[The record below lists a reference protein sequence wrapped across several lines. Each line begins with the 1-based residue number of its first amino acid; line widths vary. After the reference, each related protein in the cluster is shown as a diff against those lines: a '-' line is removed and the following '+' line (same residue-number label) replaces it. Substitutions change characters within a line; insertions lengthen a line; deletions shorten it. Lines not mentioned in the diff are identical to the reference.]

1 MMDLAILITLFSPFI
16 GFLINGL
23 FGKYLFRFSGWIA
36 TFMLLISTIF
46 GTYILFNTISNNLIY
61 EKVFYEWI
69 LVDKIKVE
77 FGFLIDNLSAI
88 MIFVVSF
95 VSFWIHLYSVEYMR
109 KDESYSRYFS
119 YLNFFVFCM
128 LLLVMA
134 NNYVLMFV
142 GWEGVGLA
150 SYLLIGFWFK
160 KKSATDAGN
169 KAFIVNRIGDAG
181 FLLGIFLIFAYF
193 SSVNYLEVFKN
204 VSLLDKGI
212 LTLIGI
218 LLFIGATGK
227 SAQFPLYTWLPD
239 AMEGP
244 TPVSALIHAATMVT
258 AGVYMVARS
267 SPIYSLSQEASF
279 IVAFVGA
286 FSAVL
291 AATMALVNNDI
302 KRIIAYSTI
311 SQIGYM
317 FVGVGLGA
325 YWAGIFH
332 LYTHAFFKALL
343 FLGAGSVMHA
353 LKDNLDIRVMGGL
366 YKKMKITW
374 ITFLIGSLAL
384 CGIFPF
390 AGFFSKDKIIE
401 YAYLSNYNIIFYL
414 VIFGVFLTA
423 FYTFRLF
430 FLVFHTK
437 PRDEKLYEHAHESNY
452 IMTIPMIVLAIFSI
466 IAGFIYAQ
474 FENLLS
480 YLPHIKFNEE
490 HSIIPI
496 PLITNSIAILGI
508 LLAYFMYVKP
518 IIPSSIGNF
527 FLVKIIYRIL
537 YARWGI
543 LSDWYELF
551 ILKFLRWLSTVIY
564 KFFDISII
572 DGIVRLLGFISAS
585 IGNLFRLLQDGK
597 FSTYAILII
606 LIFTFIL
613 YILIL
618 GG

>member
-1 MMDLAILITLFSPFI
+1 MMDALILITLFAPFF

-23 FGKYLFRFSGWIA
+23 FGKYVFKYSGWIA
-36 TFMLLISTIF
+36 TLMLLISAISSII
-46 GTYILFNTISNNLIY
+46 ILFNTLNSHSSY
-61 EKVFYEWI
+61 EKVFYTWM
-69 LVDKIKVE
+69 LVDRFRVD
-77 FGFLIDNLSAI
+77 FGVLIDNLSAI
-88 MIFVVSF
+88 MAFVVTF
-95 VSFWIHLYSVEYMR
+95 VSFWIHFYSVEYMW
-109 KDESYSRYFS
+109 KDESYARYFA
-119 YLNFFVFCM
+119 YLNFFVFAM
-128 LLLVMA
+128 LLLVLA

-160 KKSATDAGN
+160 KQSATDAGN
-169 KAFIVNRIGDAG
+169 KAFIVNRIGDAS
-181 FLLGIFLIFAYF
+181 FLLGIFTIFTYF
-193 SSVNYLEVFKN
+193 NSVNYSEVFASTHLIDKN
-204 VSLLDKGI
+204 VLF
-212 LTLIGI
+212 LIAI

-267 SPIYSLSQEASF
+267 SPIYVLSPDASF

-291 AATMALVNNDI
+291 AASMALVNNDI

-343 FLGAGSVMHA
+343 FLGAGSIMHA
-353 LKDNLDIRVMGGL
+353 MNDNLDIRLMGGL

-401 YAYLSNYNIIFYL
+401 YAYLSNYQIVYYL
-414 VIFGVFLTA
+414 VLFGVFLTA

-437 PRDEKLYEHAHESNY
+437 PRDEKLYEHAHESNW
-452 IMTIPMIVLAIFSI
+452 IMTFPMIVLAFFSVVG
-466 IAGFIYAQ
+466 GFIYSS
-474 FENLLS
+474 FESALS
-480 YLPHIKFNEE
+480 YLPHVKFNE
-490 HSIIPI
+490 HLSFPL
-496 PLITNSIAILGI
+496 PLITNLLALFGI
-508 LLAYFMYVKP
+508 LLAFFMYEKP
-518 IIPSSIGNF
+518 IVPQFIASF
-527 FLVKIIYRIL
+527 FLVRIIYRIL

-551 ILKFLRWLSTVIY
+551 ILGFLRWLSNVIY
-564 KFFDISII
+564 KAFDISII
-572 DGIVRLLGFISAS
+572 DGIVRFLALLSAFV
-585 IGNLFRLLQDGK
+585 GNIFRLLQDGK

-606 LIFTFIL
+606 LFFTFIL
-613 YILIL
+613 YLLIL

>member
-1 MMDLAILITLFSPFI
+1 MMDTLIILILFAPLL
-16 GFLINGL
+16 GFLINGI
-23 FGKYLFRFSGWIA
+23 FGKFVFKYAGWIA
-36 TFMLLISTIF
+36 TFMLFISATCSIF
-46 GTYILFNTISNNLIY
+46 LLTYTLNNNVVY
-61 EKVFYEWI
+61 EKIFYSWMI
-69 LVDKIKVE
+69 VDKLKVD
-77 FGFLIDNLSAI
+77 FGVLIDNLSAI
-88 MIFVVSF
+88 MTFVVSF
-95 VSFWIHLYSVEYMR
+95 VSFWIHFYSVEYMR
-109 KDESYSRYFS
+109 KDESYARYFA
-119 YLNFFVFCM
+119 YLNFFVFAM
-128 LLLVMA
+128 LLLVLA

-160 KKSATDAGN
+160 KQSATDAGN

-181 FLLGIFLIFAYF
+181 FLLGIFTIFAF
-193 SSVNYLEVFKN
+193 FQSVNYLEVFKN
-204 VSLLDKGI
+204 AHLIDKSI
-212 LTLIGI
+212 LFLIGI

-267 SPIYSLSQEASF
+267 SPIYILSPEASF
-279 IVAFVGA
+279 IVAFIGA
-286 FSAVL
+286 FSAIL

-317 FVGVGLGA
+317 FVGVGVGA

-353 LKDNLDIRVMGGL
+353 LKDNLDIRLMGGL
-366 YKKMKITW
+366 SRKMKITW
-374 ITFLIGSLAL
+374 LTFLIGSLAL
-384 CGIFPF
+384 SGIFPF

-401 YAYLSNYNIIFYL
+401 YAYLSNEVIFYL
-414 VIFGVFLTA
+414 VLFGVFLTS
-423 FYTFRLF
+423 FYIFRLF

-437 PRDEKLYEHAHESNY
+437 PRDEKLYEHAHESNW
-452 IMTIPMIVLAIFSI
+452 IMTVPMIVLAFLSI
-466 IAGFIYAQ
+466 VSGFAYAS
-474 FENLLS
+474 FENSLK
-480 YLPHIKFNEE
+480 YLPHVLFDK
-490 HSIIPI
+490 HPHIPI
-496 PLITNSIAILGI
+496 PIITQALAVFGI
-508 LLAYFMYVKP
+508 ILAYLMYEKQ
-518 IIPSSIGNF
+518 IIPKAIGE
-527 FLVKIIYRIL
+527 FLPIKLIYKIL

-551 ILKFLRWLSTVIY
+551 ILRFLRWFSDIIY

-572 DGIVRLLGFISAS
+572 DGIVRLFAFLSLA
-585 IGNLFRLLQDGK
+585 IGNGFRLLQDGK

-613 YILIL
+613 YLLIL
-618 GG
+618 S

>member
-1 MMDLAILITLFSPFI
+1 MIDILLLITLFAPLVGFI
-16 GFLINGL
+16 INGI
-23 FGKYLFRFSGWIA
+23 FGKFVFRFSGYIGTFVLFISAVSSSILLFIALSSSNFIYDKSYFYWIVIDKLKIP
-36 TFMLLISTIF
+36 FGLL
-46 GTYILFNTISNNLIY
+46 L
-61 EKVFYEWI
+61 
-69 LVDKIKVE
+69 
-77 FGFLIDNLSAI
+77 DNLSAI

-95 VSFWIHLYSVEYMR
+95 VSFWIHFYSIEYMR
-109 KDESYSRYFS
+109 KDESYSRYFA
-119 YLNFFVFCM
+119 YLNFFVFSM
-128 LLLVMA
+128 LLLVLA

-160 KKSATDAGN
+160 KQSATDAGN

-181 FLLGIFLIFAYF
+181 FLLGIFVIFSF
-193 SSVNYLEVFKN
+193 FGSVVYSDVFKN
-204 VSLLDKGI
+204 TNLINKEI

-267 SPIYSLSQEASF
+267 SPIYILSPDASF

-291 AATMALVNNDI
+291 AASMALVNNDI

-332 LYTHAFFKALL
+332 LWTHAFFKALL

-353 LKDNLDIRVMGGL
+353 LNDNLDIRLMGGL

-401 YAYLSNYNIIFYL
+401 YAYFSNGVIFYL
-414 VIFGVFLTA
+414 VIFGVVLTA

-452 IMTIPMIVLAIFSI
+452 IMTIPMIVLALFSI
-466 IAGFIYAQ
+466 IGGWIYSY
-474 FENLLS
+474 FESALS
-480 YLPHIKFNEE
+480 YLPHIKFDE
-490 HSIIPI
+490 HSTLNIS
-496 PLITNSIAILGI
+496 LISQILAIFGI
-508 LLAYFMYVKP
+508 MLAFFMYQKP
-518 IIPSSIGNF
+518 IIPKSIGENF
-527 FLVKIIYRIL
+527 IIKGFYKIL

-551 ILKFLRWLSTVIY
+551 ILRFLKWFSGIIY
-564 KFFDISII
+564 RVFDLSII
-572 DGIVRLLGFISAS
+572 DGVVRLFAYISAL
-585 IGNLFRLLQDGK
+585 IGSGIRGLQDGK
-597 FSTYAILII
+597 FSTYIVLII

-613 YILIL
+613 YLMILS
-618 GG
+618 G

>member
-1 MMDLAILITLFSPFI
+1 MIDILIFLLLFAPLL
-16 GFLINGL
+16 GFLINGI
-23 FGKYLFRFSGWIA
+23 FGKYVFRYSGWIA
-36 TFMLLISTIF
+36 TFMLLISAF
-46 GTYILFNTISNNLIY
+46 SSILLLSYTLANNLVY
-61 EKVFYEWI
+61 EKIIYSWI
-69 LVDKIKVE
+69 VVDKLKVD
-77 FGFLIDNLSAI
+77 FGILIDNLSAI
-88 MIFVVSF
+88 MVFVVSF
-95 VSFWIHLYSVEYMR
+95 VSFWIHFYSIEYMR
-109 KDESYSRYFS
+109 KDESYARYFS
-119 YLNFFVFCM
+119 YLNFFVFAM
-128 LLLVMA
+128 LLLVLA

-181 FLLGIFLIFAYF
+181 FLLGILTIFAF
-193 SSVNYLEVFKN
+193 FQSVNYLEVFKN
-204 VSLLDKGI
+204 VYLIDKSILL
-212 LTLIGI
+212 LICI

-267 SPIYSLSQEASF
+267 SPIYALSPEGSF
-279 IVAFVGA
+279 IVAFIGA

-317 FVGVGLGA
+317 FVGVGVGA
-325 YWAGIFH
+325 YWVGIFH

-353 LKDNLDIRVMGGL
+353 LKDNLDIRLMGGL

-384 CGIFPF
+384 SGIFPF

-401 YAYLSNYNIIFYL
+401 YAYLSNEVIFYL
-414 VIFGVFLTA
+414 VIFGVFLTS
-423 FYTFRLF
+423 FYIFRLF

-437 PRDEKLYEHAHESNY
+437 PRDEKLYEHAHESKW
-452 IMTIPMIVLAIFSI
+452 IMTVPMIVLAFFSVI
-466 IAGFIYAQ
+466 SGFAYSS
-474 FENLLS
+474 FESYLN
-480 YLPHIKFNEE
+480 YLPHFSFGE
-490 HSIIPI
+490 HPHIPI
-496 PLITNSIAILGI
+496 PVLSNFLAILGI
-508 LLAYFMYVKP
+508 LLAYVMYEKQLIPKALGELLP
-518 IIPSSIGNF
+518 I
-527 FLVKIIYRIL
+527 KMIYKVL

-543 LSDWYELF
+543 ISDWYEVFVLGF
-551 ILKFLRWLSTVIY
+551 LKWFSGVVY
-564 KFFDISII
+564 KLFDILVI
-572 DGIVRLLGFISAS
+572 DGIVRFFGYLSLVFSSG
-585 IGNLFRLLQDGK
+585 LKLLQDGK
-597 FSTYAILII
+597 YSTYIILII
-606 LIFTFIL
+606 VIFTFIL

-618 GG
+618 S

>member
-1 MMDLAILITLFSPFI
+1 MMDILILITLFAPFL
-16 GFLINGL
+16 GFLINGI
-23 FGKYLFRFSGWIA
+23 FGKYIFKYSGWIA
-36 TFMLLISTIF
+36 TLMLLISAISSII
-46 GTYILFNTISNNLIY
+46 ILFNTLSSHSTY
-61 EKVFYEWI
+61 EKVFYSWI
-69 LVDKIKVE
+69 LLDKLKVD
-77 FGFLIDNLSAI
+77 FGVLIDNLSAI
-88 MIFVVSF
+88 MAFVVTF
-95 VSFWIHLYSVEYMR
+95 VSFWIHFYSVEYMR
-109 KDESYSRYFS
+109 KDESYARYFS
-119 YLNFFVFCM
+119 YLNFFVFAM
-128 LLLVMA
+128 LLLVLS

-160 KKSATDAGN
+160 KQTATDAGN

-181 FLLGIFLIFAYF
+181 FLLGIFTIFAYF
-193 SSVNYLEVFKN
+193 NSVNYLEVFKDVYLIDKN
-204 VSLLDKGI
+204 VLF
-212 LTLIGI
+212 LIAI
-218 LLFIGATGK
+218 FLFIGAIGK

-267 SPIYSLSQEASF
+267 SPIYVLSQEASF
-279 IVAFVGA
+279 TVAFIGA

-291 AATMALVNNDI
+291 AASMALVNNDI
-302 KRIIAYSTI
+302 KRVIAYSTI

-317 FVGVGLGA
+317 FVGVGVGA

-343 FLGAGSVMHA
+343 FLGAGSIMHA
-353 LKDNLDIRVMGGL
+353 MNDNLDIRLMGGL

-401 YAYLSNYNIIFYL
+401 YAYLSNYQIIYYL
-414 VIFGVFLTA
+414 ALFGVFLTA

-437 PRDEKLYEHAHESNY
+437 PRDEKLHSHAHESNW
-452 IMTIPMIVLAIFSI
+452 IMTLPMIVLAFFSI
-466 IAGFIYAQ
+466 VGGFIYNF
-474 FENLLS
+474 FENSLS
-480 YLPHIKFNEE
+480 YLPHVKFNE
-490 HSIIPI
+490 HLDFPL
-496 PLITNSIAILGI
+496 PLITNLLAILGI
-508 LLAYFMYVKP
+508 LVAFFMYERP
-518 IIPSSIGNF
+518 IVPQTLGKF
-527 FLVKIIYRIL
+527 FLVRVIYKIL

-551 ILKFLRWLSTVIY
+551 ILRFLRWFSDIVY
-564 KFFDISII
+564 KAFDISII
-572 DGIVRLLGFISAS
+572 DGIVRLLAFLSAFV
-585 IGNLFRLLQDGK
+585 GNIFRLLQDGK

-606 LIFTFIL
+606 LFFTFIL
-613 YILIL
+613 YLLIL

>member
-1 MMDLAILITLFSPFI
+1 MLDLAILITLLSPLF
-16 GFLINGL
+16 GFLINGI
-23 FGKYLFRFSGWIA
+23 FGKYIYRASGWIA
-36 TFMLLISTIF
+36 TSMLLISSVF
-46 GTYILFNTISNNLIY
+46 GIYILIEAISKNLVY
-61 EKVFYEWI
+61 EKVFYTWI
-69 LVDKIKVE
+69 VLDKIKVD
-77 FGFLIDNLSAI
+77 FGILIDNLSAI
-88 MIFVVSF
+88 MIFVVTF
-95 VSFWIHLYSVEYMR
+95 VSFWIHFYSIEYMK
-109 KDESYSRYFS
+109 KDESYARYFA
-119 YLNFFVFCM
+119 YLNLFVFAM

-134 NNYVLMFV
+134 NNYLLMFV

-150 SYLLIGFWFK
+150 SYLLIGFWYK
-160 KKSATDAGN
+160 KRSATDAGN

-181 FLLGIFLIFAYF
+181 YLLGIFLIFTYF
-193 SSVNYLEVFKN
+193 LSFNYLEIFKN
-204 VSLLDKGI
+204 VSVVEKNV

-267 SPIYSLSQEASF
+267 SPIYSLSPEASF

-317 FVGVGLGA
+317 FVGVGVGA

-353 LKDNLDIRVMGGL
+353 LKDNLDIRLMGGL

-374 ITFLIGSLAL
+374 LTFLIGSLAL
-384 CGIFPF
+384 AGIFPL

-401 YAYLSNYNIIFYL
+401 YAYISGYSIVFYL

-437 PRDEKLYEHAHESNY
+437 PRDESLYSIAHESPK

-466 IAGFIYAQ
+466 IGGFVYLQ
-474 FENLLS
+474 FENALS
-480 YLPHIKFNEE
+480 YLPHIKFQES
-490 HSIIPI
+490 HLHIPI
-496 PLITNSIAILGI
+496 PAITLTLSLLGI
-508 LLAYFMYVKP
+508 VLAFFMYQKP
-518 IIPSSIGNF
+518 IIPSFIGN
-527 FLVKIIYRIL
+527 LIITKLIYNIL
-537 YARWGI
+537 YQRWGI
-543 LSDWYELF
+543 LSDWYEMLV
-551 ILKFLRWLSTVIY
+551 LRLLRKFSGFSHR
-564 KFFDISII
+564 FFDILVISGLDRAFAYTGLII
-572 DGIVRLLGFISAS
+572 SGILRFI
-585 IGNLFRLLQDGK
+585 QDAK
-597 FSTYAILII
+597 FSTYII
-606 LIFTFIL
+606 LIALLFTIMVYIVIL
-613 YILIL
+613 S
-618 GG
+618 

>member
-1 MMDLAILITLFSPFI
+1 MIDILLLLTLFAPLLGFI
-16 GFLINGL
+16 INGI
-23 FGKYLFRFSGWIA
+23 FGKFVFRFSGYIA
-36 TFMLLISTIF
+36 TFMLLISVISSSVL
-46 GTYILFNTISNNLIY
+46 LFISLSNNNFIY
-61 EKVFYEWI
+61 DKNYFYWI
-69 LVDKIKVE
+69 AIDKLKIP
-77 FGFLIDNLSAI
+77 FGLLLDNLSAI

-95 VSFWIHLYSVEYMR
+95 VSFWIHFYSIEYMR
-109 KDESYSRYFS
+109 KDESYSRYFA

-128 LLLVMA
+128 LLLVLA

-160 KKSATDAGN
+160 KKSATDAGD

-181 FLLGIFLIFAYF
+181 FLLGIFTIFSF
-193 SSVNYLEVFKN
+193 FDSVIYSEVFKSVN
-204 VSLLDKGI
+204 LINKEV

-267 SPIYSLSQEASF
+267 SPIYILSPDASF

-332 LYTHAFFKALL
+332 LWTHAFFKALL

-353 LKDNLDIRVMGGL
+353 LNDNLDIRLMGGL
-366 YKKMKITW
+366 SRKMKITW

-401 YAYLSNYNIIFYL
+401 YAYFSNGVIFYL
-414 VIFGVFLTA
+414 VIFGVILTA

-452 IMTIPMIVLAIFSI
+452 IMTVPMIVLAIFSI
-466 IAGFIYAQ
+466 IGGWIYGY
-474 FENLLS
+474 FENALS
-480 YLPHIKFNEE
+480 YLPHKKFDE
-490 HSIIPI
+490 HLAINISVISQFLAIFGII
-496 PLITNSIAILGI
+496 
-508 LLAYFMYVKP
+508 LAFFMYQKP
-518 IIPSSIGNF
+518 IVPKSIGENF
-527 FLVKIIYRIL
+527 IIKAIYKVL

-543 LSDWYELF
+543 LSDWYELL
-551 ILKFLRWLSTVIY
+551 ILRFFKRLSEITY
-564 KFFDISII
+564 KLFDISII
-572 DGIVRLLGFISAS
+572 DGIVRVFALLSALMS
-585 IGNLFRLLQDGK
+585 SMLRMIQDGK
-597 FSTYAILII
+597 FSTYVVLII

-613 YILIL
+613 YLMIL

>member
-1 MMDLAILITLFSPFI
+1 MIDILLLLTLLAPLFGFI
-16 GFLINGL
+16 INGI
-23 FGKYLFRFSGWIA
+23 FGKFIFRFSGYIA
-36 TFMLLISTIF
+36 TFMLFISAISSS
-46 GTYILFNTISNNLIY
+46 ILLFIALSNNNFIY
-61 EKVFYEWI
+61 DKNYFYWI
-69 LVDKIKVE
+69 LLDKLRIP
-77 FGFLIDNLSAI
+77 FGLLLDNLSAI

-95 VSFWIHLYSVEYMR
+95 VSFWIHFYSIEYMR
-109 KDESYSRYFS
+109 KDESYSRYFA
-119 YLNFFVFCM
+119 YLNFFVFSM
-128 LLLVMA
+128 LLLVLA
-134 NNYVLMFV
+134 NNYALMFV

-160 KKSATDAGN
+160 RKSATDAGN

-181 FLLGIFLIFAYF
+181 FLLGIFVIFSF
-193 SSVNYLEVFKN
+193 FNSVIYSDVFKN
-204 VSLLDKGI
+204 VNLIDKEV

-267 SPIYSLSQEASF
+267 SPIYVLSPDASF
-279 IVAFVGA
+279 IVAFIGA

-291 AATMALVNNDI
+291 AASMALVNNDI

-332 LYTHAFFKALL
+332 LWTHAFFKALL

-353 LKDNLDIRVMGGL
+353 LNDNLDIRLMGGL

-401 YAYLSNYNIIFYL
+401 YAYLSNGVIFYL
-414 VIFGVFLTA
+414 VLFGVILTA

-437 PRDEKLYEHAHESNY
+437 PRGEKLYEHAHESNY

-466 IAGFIYAQ
+466 IGGWIYSY
-474 FENLLS
+474 FENALS
-480 YLPHIKFNEE
+480 YLPHIKFDE
-490 HSIIPI
+490 HPTLNISF
-496 PLITNSIAILGI
+496 ITQILAILGI
-508 LLAYFMYVKP
+508 ILAFFMYQKP
-518 IIPSSIGNF
+518 IVPKSIGENF
-527 FLVKIIYRIL
+527 IIKAIYKVL
-537 YARWGI
+537 YAKWGI
-543 LSDWYELF
+543 LSDWYEMF
-551 ILKFLRWLSTVIY
+551 ILRFLRRLSEIVY
-564 KFFDISII
+564 KVFDISVI
-572 DGIVRLLGFISAS
+572 DGIVKLFAFLSALISSALR
-585 IGNLFRLLQDGK
+585 GVQDGK
-597 FSTYAILII
+597 LSTYAVLII

-613 YILIL
+613 YLMIL

>member
-1 MMDLAILITLFSPFI
+1 
-16 GFLINGL
+16 
-23 FGKYLFRFSGWIA
+23 
-36 TFMLLISTIF
+36 
-46 GTYILFNTISNNLIY
+46 
-61 EKVFYEWI
+61 
-69 LVDKIKVE
+69 
-77 FGFLIDNLSAI
+77 
-88 MIFVVSF
+88 
-95 VSFWIHLYSVEYMR
+95 MR
-109 KDESYSRYFS
+109 KDESYSRYFA
-119 YLNFFVFCM
+119 YLNFFVFSM
-128 LLLVMA
+128 LLLVLA

-160 KKSATDAGN
+160 KQSATDAGN

-181 FLLGIFLIFAYF
+181 FLLGIFVIFSF
-193 SSVNYLEVFKN
+193 FGSVVYSEVFKN
-204 VSLLDKGI
+204 TNLINKEI

-218 LLFIGATGK
+218 LLFIGAIGK

-267 SPIYSLSQEASF
+267 SPIYILSPDASF

-291 AATMALVNNDI
+291 AASMALVNNDI

-332 LYTHAFFKALL
+332 LWTHAFFKALL

-353 LKDNLDIRVMGGL
+353 LNDNLDIRLMGGL

-401 YAYLSNYNIIFYL
+401 YAYFSNGVIFYL
-414 VIFGVFLTA
+414 VIFGVVLTA

-452 IMTIPMIVLAIFSI
+452 IMTIPMIVLALFSI
-466 IAGFIYAQ
+466 IGGWIYSY
-474 FENLLS
+474 FESALS
-480 YLPHIKFNEE
+480 YLPHIKFDK
-490 HSIIPI
+490 HSALNIS
-496 PLITNSIAILGI
+496 LISQILAIFGI
-508 LLAYFMYVKP
+508 MLAFFMYQKP
-518 IIPSSIGNF
+518 IIPKSLGDNF
-527 FLVKIIYRIL
+527 IIKGFYKIL

-551 ILKFLRWLSTVIY
+551 ILRFLRWFSGAIY
-564 KFFDISII
+564 RFFDLSII
-572 DGIVRLLGFISAS
+572 DGIVRLFAYISAL
-585 IGNLFRLLQDGK
+585 IGSGIRGLQDGK
-597 FSTYAILII
+597 FSTYIVLII

-613 YILIL
+613 YLMILS
-618 GG
+618 G

>member
-1 MMDLAILITLFSPFI
+1 MIDILLLLTLFAPLLGFI
-16 GFLINGL
+16 INGI
-23 FGKYLFRFSGWIA
+23 FGKFVFRFSGYIA
-36 TFMLLISTIF
+36 TFMLLISAISSSILLFITLGSHNFIYDKNYFYWIAIDKLRIPF
-46 GTYILFNTISNNLIY
+46 GLL
-61 EKVFYEWI
+61 
-69 LVDKIKVE
+69 L
-77 FGFLIDNLSAI
+77 DNLSAI

-95 VSFWIHLYSVEYMR
+95 VSFWIHFYSIEYMR
-109 KDESYSRYFS
+109 KDESYSRYFA
-119 YLNFFVFCM
+119 YLNFFVFSM
-128 LLLVMA
+128 LLLVLA
-134 NNYVLMFV
+134 NNYALMFV

-160 KKSATDAGN
+160 KQSATDAGN

-181 FLLGIFLIFAYF
+181 FLLGIFTIFSF
-193 SSVNYLEVFKN
+193 FDSVIYSEVFKSVN
-204 VSLLDKGI
+204 LINKEV

-267 SPIYSLSQEASF
+267 SPIYILSPDASF

-332 LYTHAFFKALL
+332 LWTHAFFKALL

-353 LKDNLDIRVMGGL
+353 LNDNLDIRLMGGL
-366 YKKMKITW
+366 SRKMKITW

-401 YAYLSNYNIIFYL
+401 YAYFSNKIVFYL
-414 VIFGVFLTA
+414 VLFGVILTA

-437 PRDEKLYEHAHESNY
+437 PRDEELYKHAHESNY
-452 IMTIPMIVLAIFSI
+452 IMTIPMTVLAIFSI
-466 IAGFIYAQ
+466 VGGWIYGY
-474 FENLLS
+474 FENALS
-480 YLPHIKFNEE
+480 YLPHVKFDE
-490 HSIIPI
+490 HSA
-496 PLITNSIAILGI
+496 LSISLVSQLLAVLGI
-508 LLAYFMYVKP
+508 VLAFFMYQKP
-518 IIPSSIGNF
+518 IIPKSIGENF
-527 FLVKIIYRIL
+527 IIKAIYKVL

-543 LSDWYELF
+543 LSDWYEMF
-551 ILKFLRWLSTVIY
+551 ILKFLKRFSEIIY
-564 KFFDISII
+564 KVFDISVI
-572 DGIVRLLGFISAS
+572 DGIVRLFAFLSTLISS
-585 IGNLFRLLQDGK
+585 MLRFLQDGK
-597 FSTYAILII
+597 FSTYAVLII

-613 YILIL
+613 YLMIL

>member
-1 MMDLAILITLFSPFI
+1 MMDLAILITLFSPLL
-16 GFLINGL
+16 GFLINGI
-23 FGKYLFRFSGWIA
+23 FGKYINKASGWIA
-36 TFMLLISTIF
+36 TLMLLISSVF
-46 GTYILFNTISNNLIY
+46 GIYILIETTSKNLVY
-61 EKVFYEWI
+61 EKVFYSWI
-69 LVDKIKVE
+69 VLDKIKVD

-88 MIFVVSF
+88 MIFVVTF
-95 VSFWIHLYSVEYMR
+95 VSFWIHFYSIEYMR
-109 KDESYSRYFS
+109 KDEGYARYFA
-119 YLNFFVFCM
+119 YLNFFVFAM

-134 NNYVLMFV
+134 NNYLLMFV

-150 SYLLIGFWFK
+150 SYLLIGFWYK

-181 FLLGIFLIFAYF
+181 YLLGIFLIFAYF
-193 SSVNYLEVFKN
+193 SSFNYLEIFKN
-204 VSLLDKGI
+204 VSIVEKSV

-317 FVGVGLGA
+317 FVGVGVGA

-353 LKDNLDIRVMGGL
+353 LKDNLDIRLMGGL

-384 CGIFPF
+384 CGIFPL

-401 YAYLSNYNIIFYL
+401 YAYLSGYNVVFYL

-437 PRDEKLYEHAHESNY
+437 PRDESLYNIAHESPK

-466 IAGFIYAQ
+466 IGGFVYSQ
-474 FENLLS
+474 FESALS
-480 YLPHIKFNEE
+480 YLPHIKFHEGS
-490 HSIIPI
+490 HIPI
-496 PLITNSIAILGI
+496 PLITLALSLLGI
-508 LLAYFMYVKP
+508 VLAFFMYQKP
-518 IIPSSIGNF
+518 IVPSFIGNLF
-527 FLVKIIYRIL
+527 ITKIIYNIL
-537 YARWGI
+537 YQRWGI
-543 LSDWYELF
+543 LSDWYEVLV
-551 ILKFLRWLSTVIY
+551 LKFLRGFSGFSHR
-564 KFFDISII
+564 FFDLLVISGLDRAFTYIGII
-572 DGIVRLLGFISAS
+572 ISNLLRF
-585 IGNLFRLLQDGK
+585 LQDGK
-597 FSTYAILII
+597 FSTYII
-606 LIFTFIL
+606 LITLLFTIIVYIVIL
-613 YILIL
+613 S
-618 GG
+618 

>member
-1 MMDLAILITLFSPFI
+1 MIDILLFLTLFAPLI
-16 GFLINGL
+16 GFIINGI
-23 FGKYLFRFSGWIA
+23 FGKFIFRFSGYIV
-36 TFMLLISTIF
+36 TFMLLVSTVSSS
-46 GTYILFNTISNNLIY
+46 ILLFIALSNHNFVY
-61 EKVFYEWI
+61 DKNYFYWI
-69 LVDKIKVE
+69 LLDKLRIP
-77 FGFLIDNLSAI
+77 FGLLLDNLSAI
-88 MIFVVSF
+88 MIFVVAF
-95 VSFWIHLYSVEYMR
+95 VSFWIHFYSIEYMR
-109 KDESYSRYFS
+109 KDESYSRYFA
-119 YLNFFVFCM
+119 YLNFFVFNM
-128 LLLVMA
+128 ILLVLA

-181 FLLGIFLIFAYF
+181 FLLGIFTIFSFFNSVIYSDIF
-193 SSVNYLEVFKN
+193 KSVNLVNKEV
-204 VSLLDKGI
+204 

-267 SPIYSLSQEASF
+267 SPIYVLSPDASF

-291 AATMALVNNDI
+291 AASIALVNNDI

-332 LYTHAFFKALL
+332 LWTHAFFKALL

-353 LKDNLDIRVMGGL
+353 LSDNLDIRLMGGL

-401 YAYLSNYNIIFYL
+401 YAYFSNGVIFYL
-414 VIFGVFLTA
+414 VIFGVILTA

-437 PRDEKLYEHAHESNY
+437 PREEKLYKHAHESNY
-452 IMTIPMIVLAIFSI
+452 IMTIPMIILAIFSI
-466 IAGFIYAQ
+466 IGGWIYSY
-474 FENLLS
+474 FESALS
-480 YLPHIKFNEE
+480 YLPHIKFDE
-490 HSIIPI
+490 HSALNIS
-496 PLITNSIAILGI
+496 LISQ
-508 LLAYFMYVKP
+508 LLAIFGIILAFFMYQKP
-518 IIPSSIGNF
+518 IIPKSIGENF
-527 FLVKIIYRIL
+527 IIKAIYKVL
-537 YARWGI
+537 YAKWGI
-543 LSDWYELF
+543 LSDWYEMF
-551 ILKFLRWLSTVIY
+551 ILKFLKRFSEIVY
-564 KFFDISII
+564 KVFDISVI
-572 DGIVRLLGFISAS
+572 DGIVRLFAFISALIS
-585 IGNLFRLLQDGK
+585 SMLRGVQDGK
-597 FSTYAILII
+597 FSTYAVLII

-613 YILIL
+613 YLMIL